1 MILISATQLESY
13 RRWLENEEAT
23 IEEMI
28 AYLEKKVI
36 PNEAMLAGSAFHK
49 VLEDYE
55 NMTLAFVEKDGFKF
69 DFSEIDTEIHIPRI
83 KEFKFEIAKRIN
95 DELVTFV
102 GVVDAMESDCVFD
115 HKLTAYI
122 DAENYT
128 DSMQWRCYLS
138 WLGMSKFTYNLFQ
151 KYTPAAE
158 PDKCVIKSVTQ
169 ISFYRYPEMEN
180 DVLLLATQLVDF
192 IKANAPHL
200 IQIEVKNG

>member
-1 MILISATQLESY
+1 MIRISATQLEAY
-13 RRWLENEEAT
+13 RRWLESEEAT
-23 IEEMI
+23 IEEMV
-28 AYLEKKVI
+28 AYLEKKVQ

-49 VLEDYE
+49 VLEDHE

-69 DFSEIDTEIHIPRI
+69 DFSEIETEI
-83 KEFKFEIAKRIN
+83 EKRIN
-95 DELVTFV
+95 GEPVTFV

-151 KYTPAAE
+151 KYTPVAE
-158 PDKCVIKSVTQ
+158 SDKCVIKSVTQ